1 LPAAT
6 PPMPQRKPKKSDKD
20 LFEES
25 TMTFGEHLEALRT
38 CLFKSVVGLVAGTAI
53 GLYFGGSVVNF
64 IQSPLQDA
72 LTEYYKKQSVEQVKK
87 KLGDLESAGQD
98 LPVSETQ
105 VSDLSQQ
112 GLLAEEIYVDPVEVL
127 RQLKETDP
135 QRFGHFD
142 VPPHDP
148 QKELSKDQLARIYIW
163 RLLADDARTKVKTLN
178 AQEAF
183 TIYMKASLLVG
194 LIIASPYIFYQ
205 IWSFVAAGLY
215 SHERRYIHIYLP
227 FSLGLFLTGAC
238 VAFFFVFKPVL
249 GFLFSFNSWMG
260 IDPDPRI
267 NEWLSF
273 FLLLPVGFGIGFQLP
288 LVMFFLERVG
298 IVTIAGYVKQ
308 WRIAIL
314 AIFILAAILCPPDP
328 YSMCMLAVPLSV
340 LYFGG
345 IALCKYVPRR
355 QRMSD
360 AGEEKAISD

>member
-1 LPAAT
+1 
-6 PPMPQRKPKKSDKD
+6 M
-20 LFEES
+20 
-25 TMTFGEHLEALRT
+25 
-38 CLFKSVVGLVAGTAI
+38 
-53 GLYFGGSVVNF
+53 
-64 IQSPLQDA
+64 
-72 LTEYYKKQSVEQVKK
+72 KQPIP
-87 KLGDLESAGQD
+87 SA
-98 LPVSETQ
+98 SA
-105 VSDLSQQ
+105 S
-112 GLLAEEIYVDPVEVL
+112 I
-127 RQLKETDP
+127 
-135 QRFGHFD
+135 D

-148 QKELSKDQLARIYIW
+148 QKQLTKDDLARIYIW
-163 RLLADDARTKVKTLN
+163 RLLAEDSRTKVKTLN

-227 FSLGLFLTGAC
+227 FSLGLFLTGAG
-238 VAFFFVFKPVL
+238 VAFFFVFEPVL
-249 GFLFSFNSWMG
+249 KFLFSFNRGMG

-267 NEWLSF
+267 NEWMSF

-298 IVTIAGYVKQ
+298 IVTIEGFIKQ

-314 AIFILAAILCPPDP
+314 AIFIIAAVLCPPDP

-345 IALCKYVPRR
+345 IMLCKYVPRR
-355 QRMSD
+355 PRM
-360 AGEEKAISD
+360 GETEEETAISD